1 MLSTLHTLSHLLL
14 PPVTLS
20 SRYYHSL
27 HFTRKETEV
36 KFNPWLLAT
45 QLTNDRT
52 RMGTHSLQASRA
64 PAIPRSSAPACVC
77 LLTKKG
83 CNSKEEAFLAG
94 LCSGP
99 FSRAGETLDHI
110 IFSSGSQL
118 TSLQLSISPRSGIT
132 PTRLQFKGKQPC
144 HPPRCFLGQ
153 EASWEPRKYKGKIK
167 WGLPTPSIRVLPT
180 VPPPLGAV
188 SHPKA
193 GRRSFIMWI

>member
-27 HFTRKETEV
+27 HFTRKETEA

-52 RMGTHSLQASRA
+52 RMGTQSLQASRA

-99 FSRAGETLDHI
+99 FSRAGEMLDHI

-118 TSLQLSISPRSGIT
+118 TTSSSQSAP
-132 PTRLQFKGKQPC
+132 
-144 HPPRCFLGQ
+144 
-153 EASWEPRKYKGKIK
+153 
-167 WGLPTPSIRVLPT
+167 GLE
-180 VPPPLGAV
+180 
-188 SHPKA
+188 SHPRGCSLREHSPVIHLDAFWDRKLHENRENTR
-193 GRRSFIMWI
+193 GK